1 MLHYIKG
8 NIFDAPTQAI
18 VNTVNTEGVMGKGL
32 ALQFKERY
40 PDNYKAYKKACKENK
55 VVVGKMFI
63 TINKT
68 LLESKIIINFPTKT
82 TWRKPSE
89 YSYIINGLN
98 DLKQQIANYHI
109 KSIAIPPLG
118 SHNGGLQW
126 DKVKQLIEQSMADV
140 DCDIHIYTPTTEIE
154 EKLKAERVKLTPA
167 RAMMLDVLCDMTHYG
182 EFVSVFAAE
191 KVVYFLQRF
200 GAKDQFKIQF
210 EPYYYGP
217 YSRGKVAH
225 VLYYLNGSYLSGMT
239 GMQLKPFDEINLL
252 KDTLRTVTT
261 FLQLPEN
268 KPYKEIASKTKQF
281 LQDFYSSYSLELLST
296 IDYLITNNHA
306 LKDWYSIDNEKL
318 IPLLQVEIEN
328 WSYRKKQMFAN
339 SRHLPIVIDHLRN
352 YFSSASLNKNN

>member
-1 MLHYIKG
+1 MLRYTQG

-40 PDNYKAYKKACKENK
+40 PENYKAYRKACKENK
-55 VVVGKMFI
+55 VAVGHMFI
-63 TINKT
+63 TMHNT
-68 LLESKIIINFPTKT
+68 LQENKIIINFPTKT

-89 YSYIINGLN
+89 YTYIIDGLK
-98 DLKQQIANYHI
+98 DLKQQIANYKI

-118 SHNGGLQW
+118 THNGGLQW
-126 DKVKQLIEQSMADV
+126 DKVKQIIENTLADV
-140 DCDIHIYTPTTEIE
+140 DCDIHIYIPTTEIQ

-167 RAMMLDVLCDMTHYG
+167 RAMMLDVLCDMVLYG

-200 GAKDQFKIQF
+200 GASNQFKIQF
-210 EPYYYGP
+210 QPYYYGP
-217 YSRGKVAH
+217 YSNGKIAH
-225 VLYYLNGSYLSGMT
+225 VLYYLNGSYISGMT
-239 GMQLKPFDEINLL
+239 GMQLKPFDEINLIQ
-252 KDTLRTVTT
+252 DTSKTVSS

-268 KPYKEIASKTKQF
+268 KQYKEIADNTKQF

-296 IDYLITNNHA
+296 IDYLVANNQK
-306 LKDWYSIDNEKL
+306 LKDWRSIDNETL
-318 IPLLQVEIEN
+318 IPMLKVEIEK
-328 WSYRKKQMFAN
+328 WSYCKKQLFAN

-352 YFSSASLNKNN
+352 YL

>member
-1 MLHYIKG
+1 MLRYIQG

-40 PDNYKAYKKACKENK
+40 PENYKAYRKACKENK

-63 TINKT
+63 TTHNT
-68 LLESKIIINFPTKT
+68 LQESKIVINFPTKT

-89 YSYIINGLN
+89 YTYIIDGLK
-98 DLKQQIANYHI
+98 DLKQQIANHKI

-118 SHNGGLQW
+118 THNGGLQW
-126 DKVKQLIEQSMADV
+126 DKVKQLIEQSMTDV
-140 DCDIHIYTPTTEIE
+140 DCDIHIYTPTTEIQE
-154 EKLKAERVKLTPA
+154 QLKAERVKLTPA
-167 RAMMLDVLCDMTHYG
+167 RAMMLDVLCDMVQYG

-200 GAKDQFKIQF
+200 GATNQFNIQF

-217 YSRGKVAH
+217 YSKGKVAH
-225 VLYYLNGSYLSGMT
+225 VLYYLNGSYISGMT
-239 GMQLKPFDEINLL
+239 GMQLKPFDEINLIQ
-252 KDTLRTVTT
+252 DTSHTVTT

-268 KPYKEIASKTKQF
+268 RPYREIANNTKQF

-296 IDYLITNNHA
+296 IDYLVTNSQK
-306 LKDWYSIDNEKL
+306 LKDWHSIDNENL
-318 IPLLQVEIEN
+318 IPMLQVEIEK
-328 WSYRKKQMFAN
+328 WSHRKKQLFAN
-339 SRHLPIVIDHLRN
+339 SRHLPIVIDHLRA
-352 YFSSASLNKNN
+352 YFK